1 MNTKITLDK
10 YLILSRKRSKN
21 FQERMEITRSCI
33 YPKDVQ
39 RITGKS
45 EKSSRK
51 LLQRIK
57 KELNKEP
64 HQFITTKEFSNHTGI
79 DIETVKTYL
88 KD

>member
-1 MNTKITLDK
+1 MNTKIILDK
-10 YLILSRKRSKN
+10 YLILSIKHFKH
-21 FQERMEITRSCI
+21 FQKRMEITRSCI

-64 HQFITTKEFSNHTGI
+64 HQFITTKEFSKHTGI
-79 DIETVKTYL
+79 DLETIKAYL
-88 KD
+88 TD